1 MRSIKLQ
8 ISFTI
13 LLSLIFL
20 LSTPTEASAVIQNL
34 NGATGQTQTFQNDSN
49 VTINSNNDVH
59 SLGWTGFLPA
69 SRGGTGVGSFTAGSV
84 LFSNGTTS
92 AQDNSNFFWDNVNNR
107 LGIGTATPS
116 AALEVSGNAKVTSL
130 TSTNDST
137 INGLTVGKGGGSRLY
152 STAVGVNAL
161 SNNTTGDGNTAI
173 GYYALGSNNVQG
185 SNTAVGTSALWNL
198 IGGEGHNTAV
208 GSGALGATNVTASYS
223 VAVGDTALYSNTSGT
238 QNTAVGSGSLYS
250 NTTGNNN
257 TALGY
262 ASMVGNTTGSGN
274 VAIGHNALF
283 NNTTGAGNTAI
294 GLHAARY
301 QADGSSGLHTAND
314 SIYIGFLARGYDD
327 NDTNSI
333 VLGASAI
340 GAGAN
345 TAVIGNSSMTDV
357 YFGSS
362 SANANTHAKKMYLGS
377 PSIPGCIIMGDS
389 DGSGVTY
396 LTVNDGVLSA
406 STTAP
411 SACQ

>member
-34 NGATGQTQTFQNDSN
+34 NGAS
-49 VTINSNNDVH
+49 
-59 SLGWTGFLPA
+59 
-69 SRGGTGVGSFTAGSV
+69 GTGVGSFTAGSV
-84 LFSNGTTS
+84 LFSNGTTF
-92 AQDNSNFFWDNVNNR
+92 AQDNSNFFWDNINKR
-107 LGIGTATPS
+107 LGVGTSSPS
-116 AALEVSGNAKVTSL
+116 SPLEVSGSAKVTSL

-137 INGLTVGKGGGSRLY
+137 INSLTIGLGGGSRIY
-152 STAVGVNAL
+152 STAIGTNAL
-161 SNNTTGDGNTAI
+161 ASNTTGDGNTAI
-173 GYYALGSNNVQG
+173 GNYALASNTEQNN
-185 SNTAVGTSALWNL
+185 NTAVGGGAMFN
-198 IGGEGHNTAV
+198 INGGEGHNTAV
-208 GSGALGATNVTASYS
+208 GAGALSYTSGAYS
-223 VAVGDTALYSNTSGT
+223 AAFGVNALHNNTSGT
-238 QNTAVGSGSLYS
+238 TNTAIGSHALEW
-250 NTTGNNN
+250 NTTGNRNV
-257 TALGY
+257 ALGY
-262 ASMVGNTTGSGN
+262 ASLNGNTTGNEN
-274 VAIGHNALF
+274 VVVGGTAFLV
-283 NNTTGAGNTAI
+283 NTTGGGNTVI
-294 GLHAARY
+294 GYEAARY
-301 QADGSSGLHTAND
+301 QADGSGLTTANGNV
-314 SIYIGFLARGYDD
+314 YIGDQVRGYNN
-327 NDTNSI
+327 NDANSI
-333 VLGASAI
+333 VIGTTAI

-377 PSIPGCIIMGDS
+377 SSIPGCIIIGDS